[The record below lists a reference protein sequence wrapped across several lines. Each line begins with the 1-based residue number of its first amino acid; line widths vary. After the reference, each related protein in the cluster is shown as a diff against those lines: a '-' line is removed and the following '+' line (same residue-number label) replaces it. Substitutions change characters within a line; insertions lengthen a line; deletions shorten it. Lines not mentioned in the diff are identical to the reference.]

1 MSKLDKLFFVT
12 DHGIQVE
19 GRGVLPGSTLR
30 LKSEPPAHWSRFGT
44 LDQAE
49 AEAWA
54 EKKMQVATPKA
65 GNDGKTKKRIGL
77 EKQASDLEVAFSD
90 ETTDD
95 DLVAAIKAKKA
106 AAK

>member
-1 MSKLDKLFFVT
+1 
-12 DHGIQVE
+12 
-19 GRGVLPGSTLR
+19 
-30 LKSEPPAHWSRFGT
+30 
-44 LDQAE
+44 
-49 AEAWA
+49 
-54 EKKMQVATPKA
+54 MQVATPKA

>member
-54 EKKMQVATPKA
+54 EKKMQVATPNA
-65 GNDGKTKKRIGL
+65 GNDGKTKKRTAL
-77 EKQASDLEVAFSD
+77 EAQADKLEVEFTD
-90 ETTDD
+90 ETSDA
-95 DLVAAIKAKKA
+95 DLIEAIKAKKA
-106 AAK
+106 ASK